1 MLENHWASHIAS
13 HRPGHSVWW
22 WWWSG
27 PRTKTPT
34 IVCYFFHALKTHH
47 SVTLDNKFIVPTFS
61 FYWKRVLKSLIF
73 NKYKTLITIV
83 YTLHSTTIVCSNPAP
98 HFHTNESVVV
108 PMFLPFMKHNS
119 QTGTRRFTLQFN
131 QCRCCPDHFR
141 PPLKVVGWVWN
152 DFIDRVH
159 RGPSFCRPKFVRSP
173 WYQQLNFVAAT
184 AGSNSATVVAPK
196 ESDSTHGQNMVDV
209 RKINHQGN
217 RVHL

>member
-1 MLENHWASHIAS
+1 MPS
-13 HRPGHSVWW
+13 
-22 WWWSG
+22 
-27 PRTKTPT
+27 
-34 IVCYFFHALKTHH
+34 KTHH
-47 SVTLDNKFIVPTFS
+47 SVTMDNKFIVPTFS
-61 FYWKRVLKSLIF
+61 FYLKSFEKFYVLFLTNIQ
-73 NKYKTLITIV
+73 NVDYNRIR
-83 YTLHSTTIVCSNPAP
+83 LHSTTIVCSNPAP

-141 PPLKVVGWVWN
+141 PRLKVVGWVWN

-173 WYQQLNFVAAT
+173 WYQQLNFVAAA

>member
-1 MLENHWASHIAS
+1 
-13 HRPGHSVWW
+13 
-22 WWWSG
+22 
-27 PRTKTPT
+27 
-34 IVCYFFHALKTHH
+34 
-47 SVTLDNKFIVPTFS
+47 
-61 FYWKRVLKSLIF
+61 
-73 NKYKTLITIV
+73 
-83 YTLHSTTIVCSNPAP
+83 
-98 HFHTNESVVV
+98 
-108 PMFLPFMKHNS
+108 MFLPFIKHNP

-141 PPLKVVGWVWN
+141 PRLKVVGWVWN

-217 RVHL
+217 RVHLKRGPPVRCKQKHVSQPNATTNTIQGSTCVPCLWVAVNHIYWFFVFAFVPP